1 MNNSSFIVVTLVA
14 VVIFVITLL
23 TFLVSLPSQG
33 LISMSDTK
41 TATMSGIGLIVEAVL
56 YYLIVKVYLAHKE

>member
-1 MNNSSFIVVTLVA
+1 
-14 VVIFVITLL
+14 
-23 TFLVSLPSQG
+23 
-33 LISMSDTK
+33 MSDTK